1 MTIAF
6 GLRDDTIKDNTRKEK
21 DHPRKKII
29 LAKTDDSRFLRD
41 VYFKMCVGL
50 CPVVDDRSL
59 SFLGRGAIVLYDTII
74 RRLIQ
79 VSYVII
85 MGMIRLKI
93 REYASQKGWTLKEV
107 SDRSGV
113 VYSTLRTYARSPG
126 LATVDFT
133 AIQKLARTF
142 DVMIEELVEVV
153 QE

>member
-1 MTIAF
+1 
-6 GLRDDTIKDNTRKEK
+6 
-21 DHPRKKII
+21 
-29 LAKTDDSRFLRD
+29 
-41 VYFKMCVGL
+41 
-50 CPVVDDRSL
+50 
-59 SFLGRGAIVLYDTII
+59 
-74 RRLIQ
+74 
-79 VSYVII
+79 
-85 MGMIRLKI
+85 MGMVRLKI
-93 REYASQKGWTLKEV
+93 REFAAERGWTLKEV